1 MHIFTFTQKPK
12 SRVTEIETIKPESEE
27 KKRRIK
33 PCGLI
38 EREIY
43 ERIFHF

>member
-27 KKRRIK
+27 KKEKDKALWFNRKGNI
-33 PCGLI
+33 
-38 EREIY
+38 
-43 ERIFHF
+43 